1 MIAVTVSHLQGLLT
15 CLSAFV
21 SFITV
26 FPPQGE
32 NPLQNYQS
40 ETNDISVIIS
50 GDKCT
55 QKVPGTESC
64 LKLRIIERS
73 QTDFA
78 KSPTRSIWKYKCEQ
92 IQNRREC

>member
-1 MIAVTVSHLQGLLT
+1 MTAATMTYLQGLLT

-26 FPPQGE
+26 FPQHGE

-40 ETNDISVIIS
+40 ETNDISLIIS
-50 GDKCT
+50 GNKCVE
-55 QKVPGTESC
+55 KVPGTKCC
-64 LKLRIIERS
+64 LKLRTIETS

-78 KSPTRSIWKYKCEQ
+78 KSPTRIIWKYKCEQ
-92 IQNRREC
+92 IQN

>member
-1 MIAVTVSHLQGLLT
+1 MTAATVTHLQGLLT

-26 FPPQGE
+26 FPQHGE
-32 NPLQNYQS
+32 NLLQNYQS

-50 GDKCT
+50 GNKCM
-55 QKVPGTESC
+55 QKVPGTEC
-64 LKLRIIERS
+64 CRKLRISGPS

-78 KSPTRSIWKYKCEQ
+78 KSPTRLIWKYKSEG
-92 IQNRREC
+92 IQNRRGC